1 MATEKNYLLNAKVLA
16 LPKPTWGAMESAAR
30 ELAEYDQDHQF
41 PFDSEPDCHRYLVK
55 MDETH
60 RLLRSL
66 LENTTIRP
74 FLVCDC
80 REPPLIRP
88 LDQG

>member
-1 MATEKNYLLNAKVLA
+1 MT
-16 LPKPTWGAMESAAR
+16 SAAR

-41 PFDSEPDCHRYLVK
+41 PFDSEPDCHRYLVS

-66 LENTTIRP
+66 LEIKTIRP
-74 FLVCDC
+74 LLVCELP
-80 REPPLIRP
+80 RIIPFVP
-88 LDQG
+88 